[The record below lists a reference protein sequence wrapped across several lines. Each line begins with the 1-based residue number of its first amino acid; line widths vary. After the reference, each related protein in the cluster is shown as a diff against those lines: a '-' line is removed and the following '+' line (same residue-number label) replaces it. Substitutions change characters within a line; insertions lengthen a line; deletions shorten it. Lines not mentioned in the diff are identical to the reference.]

1 MVIYMIYFYMFLSI
15 LGGASVVL
23 GRMINAKLSVKI
35 GTLQSTLINYIVGLS
50 FTVII
55 FFITGDTFKIGLDGI
70 TTIPFWAYLGG
81 LMGVI
86 IIMTSNYITPRISA
100 FYLTLLVFIGQLFL
114 GTILDYFIFH
124 ELSYTK
130 GVGGLLVLTGL
141 SYNLWI
147 DQKRQKVEK

>member
-1 MVIYMIYFYMFLSI
+1 MVAYMIYFYMFLSI

-35 GTLQSTLINYIVGLS
+35 GTLQSTLLNYIVGLVFS
-50 FTVII
+50 LLI
-55 FFITGDTFKIGLDGI
+55 FFITGDRFKMGLDGFSS
-70 TTIPFWAYLGG
+70 IPFWAYLGG

-114 GTILDYFIFH
+114 GIILDFFIFH
-124 ELSYTK
+124 ELSLTK
-130 GVGGLLVLTGL
+130 GIGGLLVLAGL

-147 DQKRQKVEK
+147 DKK

>member
-1 MVIYMIYFYMFLSI
+1 MLYLYMLLSI

-23 GRMINAKLSVKI
+23 GRMINAKLSEKI

-55 FFITGDTFKIGLDGI
+55 FFITGDKFKMGLSAFAA
-70 TTIPFWAYLGG
+70 IPLWAYLGG

-86 IIMTSNYITPRISA
+86 IIMTSNYVTPRISA
-100 FYLTLLVFIGQLFL
+100 FYITLLVFIGQLFL
-114 GTILDYFIFH
+114 GTLIDYFIFK
-124 ELSYTK
+124 ELSLAK
-130 GVGGLLVLTGL
+130 AIGGLLVLAGL

-147 DQKRQKVEK
+147 DQSKSKKTSRGR